1 MEKNGELG
9 DLSKM
14 MSQFKGMGGMMGK
27 KRKK

>member
-14 MSQFKGMGGMMGK
+14 MSQFGGGAGGFGKK
-27 KRKK
+27 KRK